1 MLITNVQGRT
11 WNFSHAI
18 GHLTIAGD
26 GFLHPYSVAT
36 AESGVIYVL
45 NRAPDPKDGDGNKR
59 AQPNFKRIGKWKL
72 EDEFI
77 SDFAQDDVMWPVSL
91 AVDEEGFLYCTDEI
105 KNRVLKYTSEDE
117 KILEW
122 GVEGSAEGEFSKPA
136 GIVSDMG
143 GNLYVVDAGNNRI
156 QKFTNDGEFI
166 QSWGEIGSGI
176 GQLNDPWGITVDA
189 EGFVYVADWGN
200 DRVQKFT
207 GDGEWIQNFGESAI
221 DTLRLNHPSDV
232 AVDSE
237 GDVYVTDWGN
247 QKVQIFDSDGEILTS
262 LYGDATELSRSALN
276 FLETNVDYYNAFKQA
291 KDKSKLGAFMRP
303 TSISI
308 TRDDRIII
316 SDVSRQRLQVY
327 DKEKGYLEPR
337 FNL

>member
-1 MLITNVQGRT
+1 MLTTTIQGRT

-18 GHLTIAGD
+18 GHVGPAGET
-26 GFLHPYSVAT
+26 FLWPYSVVT
-36 AESGVIYVL
+36 TDSDLIYVV
-45 NRAPDPKDGDGNKR
+45 NRGPDPKEGDGNR
-59 AQPNFKRIGKWKL
+59 LSNPNFKRIGKWKL

-105 KNRVLKYTSEDE
+105 KNKVLKYNPEDE
-117 KILEW
+117 KVLEW
-122 GVEGSAEGEFSKPA
+122 GAEGSAEGEFSKPA

-143 GNLYVVDAGNNRI
+143 GHLYVVDAGNHRI

-166 QSWGEIGSGI
+166 HSWGEFGSGI

-200 DRVQKFT
+200 NRVQKFT
-207 GDGEWIQNFGESAI
+207 GDGEWIQNFGESPI

-247 QKVQIFDSDGEILTS
+247 KKVQIFDSDGEILTS

-291 KDKSKLGAFMRP
+291 KDKSMLGAFMRP

-316 SDVSRQRLQVY
+316 CDVSRQRLQVY
-327 DKEKGYLEPR
+327 DKEKDYLEPE

>member
-156 QKFTNDGEFI
+156 QKFTNDGDFI
-166 QSWGEIGSGI
+166 HSWGEFGSEQ
-176 GQLNDPWGITVDA
+176 GQLSDPWGITVDA

-200 DRVQKFT
+200 NRVQKFT
-207 GDGEWIQNFGESAI
+207 PDGEWLQNFGAPFPEE
-221 DTLRLNHPSDV
+221 LRLNHPSDV
-232 AVDSE
+232 AVDSQ
-237 GDVYVTDWGN
+237 GDVYVADWGN
-247 QKVQIFDSDGEILTS
+247 KKVQIFDSDGEIITS
-262 LYGDATELSRSALN
+262 LYGDASELSRSALKFMEVN
-276 FLETNVDYYNAFKQA
+276 QDYNKAFKRA
-291 KDKSKLGAFMRP
+291 KDKSRLGSFERP

-308 TRDDRIII
+308 TKNNRIVIC
-316 SDVSRQRLQVY
+316 DTARQRLQVY
-327 DKEKGYLEPR
+327 DKEKGYTDPEY
-337 FNL
+337 NL